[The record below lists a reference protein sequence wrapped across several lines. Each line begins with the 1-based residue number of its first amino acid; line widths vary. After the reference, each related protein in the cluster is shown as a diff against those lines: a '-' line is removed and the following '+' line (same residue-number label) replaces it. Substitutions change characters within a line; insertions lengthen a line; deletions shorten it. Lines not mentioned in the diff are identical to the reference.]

1 MSILAA
7 LVRAY
12 DRLPQDER
20 PPFGYSMEKIGFVI
34 GLHPD
39 GSVATVTDIRDG
51 EGRKK
56 QGRMVL
62 VPQGVKRAAGIAPN
76 FMWDKTAY
84 ALGVTAG
91 EGKRTADEHAA
102 FRTLHETA
110 LAGSQDKGGL
120 ALVAF
125 LRGWTPDQFEERGW
139 PEDMKDQNVVFALER
154 ERLDGRYLHQ
164 HKDAIDAWANV
175 LAERSGSAETCLVLG
190 RKLPIARLHASIK
203 GVWGAQSSGAS
214 IVSFNLDAFTSYG
227 HEQGSNAP
235 VSEQA
240 AFAYTSVLN
249 RFLASGSGHRIQI
262 GDASTVF
269 WALCDDDAAADL
281 AERLFRA
288 MVDPPAESEQE
299 REEREERESD
309 DRTFSQKVGI
319 QLERIRRG
327 EPLKVVEPKLAE
339 GVRFHV
345 LGLSPNAA
353 RLSVRY
359 WFDEDFGVLAENYRT
374 WARDVALEPWPRS
387 RPLPSIRRF
396 ELRTAPAMRDASGR
410 VRFDTDRISPL
421 LAGELLRAALTGA
434 RFPASLLSLLL
445 MRVRGDGFLDSTRV
459 ALIKAIIVR
468 AMRLDGRLPSN
479 PDGSP
484 KEEYLM
490 RSDPDDPNPAR
501 RLGRLF
507 AVIERAQLAALG
519 DGINA
524 TVADK
529 YLGAASATPGRVMPA
544 LVLAAGSHHIKR
556 LRNGHSDATWI
567 QNSDQA
573 RRMAESL
580 KRDIGRL
587 VAQFT
592 EGFPMQLSS
601 EEQGLFLIGYYQER
615 YGRKEAEADAPEL
628 AMHET
633 QDGE

>member
-359 WFDEDFGVLAENYRT
+359 WFDDDFGVLAENYR
-374 WARDVALEPWPRS
+374 
-387 RPLPSIRRF
+387 RF
-396 ELRTAPAMRDASGR
+396 VSDIEISPPPAESAPALWRYLRETAVLGKSEN
-410 VRFDTDRISPL
+410 VAPN
-421 LAGELLRAALTGA
+421 LAGEWMRSILTGA
-434 RFPASLLSLLL
+434 RYPATLLSLVLARIRADG
-445 MRVRGDGFLDSTRV
+445 RVNALRAAMLKAVLIRNNRLEVPV
-459 ALIKAIIVR
+459 AL
-468 AMRLDGRLPSN
+468 
-479 PDGSP
+479 
-484 KEEYLM
+484 
-490 RSDPDDPNPAR
+490 DPDETNKGYV
-501 RLGRLF
+501 LGRLF
-507 AVIERAQLAALG
+507 AVYEEIQRAALG
-519 DGINA
+519 GRVNA
-524 TVADK
+524 TIKDK
-529 YLGAASATPGRVMPA
+529 FYGSASATPQRVFAALDRGAANHLAKLGKISPGRKVNLSKLLAEVMDGMSPDQDPFPVSLPA
-544 LVLAAGSHHIKR
+544 K
-556 LRNGHSDATWI
+556 
-567 QNSDQA
+567 DQA
-573 RRMAESL
+573 LFGLGYFHQHSEFFRTAAE
-580 KRDIGRL
+580 KANTARP
-587 VAQFT
+587 ANQ
-592 EGFPMQLSS
+592 ES
-601 EEQGLFLIGYYQER
+601 E
-615 YGRKEAEADAPEL
+615 
-628 AMHET
+628 
-633 QDGE
+633 